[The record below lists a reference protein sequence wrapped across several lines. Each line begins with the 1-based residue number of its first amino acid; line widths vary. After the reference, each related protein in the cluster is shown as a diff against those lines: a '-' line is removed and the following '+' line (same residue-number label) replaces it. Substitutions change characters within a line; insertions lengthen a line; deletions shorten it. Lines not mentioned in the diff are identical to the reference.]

1 MKSILS
7 RLLGRQAPP
16 RAVSKIQHPGTEIG
30 DVLRAEAITKCEEA
44 LDLAERAEAHVGA
57 YLIEC
62 AIIELRRRQD

>member
-7 RLLGRQAPP
+7 QLLGRQPPAPVLAKIRHP
-16 RAVSKIQHPGTEIG
+16 RTEIG

-44 LDLAERAEAHVGA
+44 LDLAERAEAGMAA

-62 AIIELRRRQD
+62 AIAELRRRQD

>member
-7 RLLGRQAPP
+7 RLLGRLAPTHS
-16 RAVSKIQHPGTEIG
+16 VSKIQHPRNEIG
-30 DVLRAEAITKCEEA
+30 DVLRAEAVLKCEEA
-44 LDLAERAEAHVGA
+44 LDLAERAEANVAA